1 VTTQTTT
8 PDTSQNAPY
17 QLLPPLSP
25 DEYAALKEDIRQR
38 GVCVAIEFDGDG
50 NLLDGHNRLR
60 AWNELQDEGADVPM
74 YDQVVRQFESEEAKR
89 DYVLSINL
97 KRRHLDNA
105 QKAELFYRLRMPP
118 FNMTLDQIAAVA
130 NVSNATVWR
139 RLDELPDEVRDTLI
153 ELQTIGKDGKV
164 YPSTYYIAE
173 RTIIPGEK
181 AERDYAAREY
191 VGRDETAE
199 IPQKFLIVIEV
210 PDEQTQS
217 DILGF
222 INDEPWASEEGVIVK
237 AVSS

>member
-1 VTTQTTT
+1 MTTT
-8 PDTSQNAPY
+8 PDTSQTAPY

-25 DEYAALKEDIRQR
+25 EEYNALKDDIRQR
-38 GVCVAIEFDGDG
+38 GVCVAIEFDADG
-50 NLLDGHNRLR
+50 NVLDGHNRLQI
-60 AWNELQDEGADVPM
+60 WNELQDEGVDIPM
-74 YDQVVRQFESEEAKR
+74 YDQVVRQFESEDAKR
-89 DYVLSINL
+89 DYVLALNL

-139 RLDELPDEVRDTLI
+139 RLDELPDEVKATLDD
-153 ELQTIGKDGKV
+153 LQTVGKDGKI
-164 YPSTYYIAE
+164 YPTTYQIVE

-199 IPQKFLIVIEV
+199 IPAKYLIVIEV
-210 PDEQTQS
+210 PNEQMQS
-217 DILGF
+217 EILEGLSA
-222 INDEPWASEEGVIVK
+222 EPWADDANVTIK